1 MSDLLSGLAQWSVEA
16 VYSLGYFGVFVVVA
30 LANVHV
36 PIPSE
41 ITLPLSGFL
50 VWQGRFSIIPVLATS
65 TAGVVVGAVAHYLP
79 GYWLGEERL
88 RRFIK
93 RVERFK
99 IVSES
104 DLDKA
109 SKLFERH
116 GGKAIVIAHFIPGLG
131 SFISVPPG
139 IQRWPIYGRFMAY
152 TILAGVLWNGAFIG
166 LGWVLGTQWTLVEQ
180 YAKIIEYVALAAV
193 AVGIVWFAWRRWKRT
208 GN

>member
-1 MSDLLSGLAQWSVEA
+1 M
-16 VYSLGYFGVFVVVA
+16 
-30 LANVHV
+30 
-36 PIPSE
+36 
-41 ITLPLSGFL
+41 
-50 VWQGRFSIIPVLATS
+50 
-65 TAGVVVGAVAHYLP
+65 
-79 GYWLGEERL
+79 